1 MAFPLGALGAARLGF
16 GTGTVNGLM
25 GVVWG
30 GANFAGPL
38 LAGVVIAG
46 PGDRAAYA
54 LLAVYCLALALALV
68 RLGRR
73 EAAARAPAAS

>member
-1 MAFPLGALGAARLGF
+1 
-16 GTGTVNGLM
+16 
-25 GVVWG
+25 
-30 GANFAGPL
+30 
-38 LAGVVIAG
+38 VVIAG